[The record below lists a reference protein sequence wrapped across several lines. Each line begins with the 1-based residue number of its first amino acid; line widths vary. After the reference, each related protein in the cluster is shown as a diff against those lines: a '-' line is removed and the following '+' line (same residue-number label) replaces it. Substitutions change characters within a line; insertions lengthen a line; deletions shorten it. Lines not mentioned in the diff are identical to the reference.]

1 MEKLEN
7 CNYAVEL
14 GKRMKFSLVGISGK
28 DLFDCNRTLTLG
40 NFVPENSFMDSSY
53 FHLIHFH
60 IALIW
65 QLMKA
70 YTLSILTKLTNTGHP
85 IVEKEIIDWINS
97 RLKQGSKSTSINSF
111 QVSPYKFINL

>member
-1 MEKLEN
+1 
-7 CNYAVEL
+7 
-14 GKRMKFSLVGISGK
+14 
-28 DLFDCNRTLTLG
+28 
-40 NFVPENSFMDSSY
+40 
-53 FHLIHFH
+53 
-60 IALIW
+60 
-65 QLMKA
+65 MKA